1 MSSQVLPDVCTAL
14 PDSRLLSSE
23 RQTSVTLR
31 PRIDPQ
37 QLSYH
42 LIRPRQIGLA
52 DVGVVGEAY
61 RCWSEVWS
69 ETLRELDGLTDVP
82 SDEFTRQ
89 DEVGAI
95 FHGYECIAL
104 SCFRWID
111 LSIPMYHDDTYFR
124 VWPKDAI
131 AAASQDGSRV
141 CIGSHVTVSQAWRRV
156 RGCSLRH
163 VVTALTIDRAMA
175 SGSDAILG
183 TMRDDRGMASLVHGL
198 GATTLG
204 HARLHNVPVTLIAVY
219 RSRAR
224 PPLDPQNENIV
235 RTLGASIQRGERP

>member
-1 MSSQVLPDVCTAL
+1 MSSQVLPDVCKVL
-14 PDSRLLSSE
+14 PDSSALSSE
-23 RQTSVTLR
+23 RSTSVTLR
-31 PRIDPQ
+31 PRVDPQ

-42 LIRPRQIGLA
+42 LVRPRHVGLA

-69 ETLRELDGLTDVP
+69 ETLHELDGVSDIP

-104 SCFRWID
+104 SCFRFID
-111 LSIPMYHDDTYFR
+111 LSLPMFQDDSYFR
-124 VWPKDAI
+124 VWPKEAI
-131 AAASQDGSRV
+131 AGAAGNGSRV
-141 CIGSHVTVSQAWRRV
+141 CIGSHVTVSPAYRRV

-175 SGSDAILG
+175 AGSDAVLG

-219 RSRAR
+219 GSKER
-224 PPLDPQNENIV
+224 PPLDAQNENIV
-235 RTLGASIQRGERP
+235 RTLGAAIARGERP